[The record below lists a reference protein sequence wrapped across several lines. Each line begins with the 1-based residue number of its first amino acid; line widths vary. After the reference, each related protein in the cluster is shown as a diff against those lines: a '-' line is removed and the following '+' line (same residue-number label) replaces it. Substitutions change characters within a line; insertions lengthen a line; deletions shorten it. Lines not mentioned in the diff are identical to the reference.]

1 MRSVG
6 LRLRLSLVIMVPLV
20 LVLGV
25 YGALR
30 LRYEQQEL
38 LADNQRLIGL
48 TAKAVQ
54 ISVENAL
61 RDRQMSDIQ
70 RFLTALVEGQEQI
83 DRIRLFN
90 HALQPTLVSNPLSIP
105 EHVPDAALRKVLET
119 GRVDWFYAQRGRQS
133 VLYYIVPLRG
143 VDGRTAGAIEI
154 VQLASGVEDRVRAA
168 MWDVVIR
175 LSTLLLSVGL
185 VTGFVLQR
193 QVLRPIARLMEGI
206 RRVGEGEAG
215 SRLPVERSDELGR
228 VAAAFN
234 TMATRLETARARLVE
249 ESERALELERQ
260 VRHAQ
265 TVAVAGRL
273 ATALAHEIGTPLN
286 IISGRAETVLRELP
300 ANDRR
305 REELTVIVEQIDRI
319 VGMIRAL
326 LDTVRPA
333 KPEIRSVDIG
343 GVVGGLLP
351 LLRHAA
357 RVKGQ
362 TLVADL
368 PPRLPAVLADANQL
382 QQLIINLVV
391 NAVEAAPDGGEVR
404 IHAVTAPDAGRAGVR
419 VTVHDTGPGIP
430 PELRGRV
437 FQPFF
442 TTKPPGRGTGLG
454 LTICRDIVKEHGG
467 TIRIDDTDDGG
478 AAVAIWLP
486 IAEAAA

>member
-1 MRSVG
+1 MG
-6 LRLRLSLVIMVPLV
+6 LRLRLSLVIIIPLV

-38 LADNQRLIGL
+38 LAENQRLIGL

-61 RDRQMSDIQ
+61 SGRQMSEIQ
-70 RFLTALVEGQEQI
+70 HFLAALAEGQEQI

-105 EHVPDAALRKVLET
+105 EHVPEVSLRKVLET
-119 GRVDWFYAQRGRQS
+119 GRADWFYAQRGLQS

-143 VDGRTAGAIEI
+143 ADGRAEGAIEI

-168 MWDVVIR
+168 LWDVVIR
-175 LSTLLLSVGL
+175 LTTLLISVGL
-185 VTGFVLQR
+185 LTGFVLQR
-193 QVLRPIARLMEGI
+193 QVLQPVARLMDGI
-206 RRVGEGEAG
+206 RRLGEGEAG
-215 SRLPVERSDELGR
+215 ERLPLDRSDELGR
-228 VAAAFN
+228 VAEAFN
-234 TMATRLETARARLVE
+234 TMAGQLETARARLVE
-249 ESERALELERQ
+249 ETGRAIELERQ

-286 IISGRAETVLRELP
+286 IISGRAETVLREMP
-300 ANDRR
+300 ASDRR
-305 REELTVIVEQIDRI
+305 RDELTIIVEQIDRI

-333 KPEIRSVDIG
+333 KPEIRSVD
-343 GVVGGLLP
+343 VGGLIHGVLP

-357 RVKGQ
+357 RVKHQ
-362 TLVADL
+362 TLVADIPASL
-368 PPRLPAVLADANQL
+368 PTVLADANQL
-382 QQLIINLVV
+382 QQLVINLVV
-391 NAVEAAPDGGEVR
+391 NAVEATPDGGEVR
-404 IHAVTAPDAGRAGVR
+404 IRAMAGVDGDRAGVR

-430 PELRGRV
+430 EDLRARV

-454 LTICRDIVKEHGG
+454 LTICRDIVKEHAG
-467 TIRIDDTDDGG
+467 TIRIDDVDDGG
-478 AAVAIWLP
+478 AAVTIWLP
-486 IAEAAA
+486 VAEAAAA